1 MHVQQNLAELHMV
14 STVCVGASLSRTLT
28 VVSTLI
34 FTTNMFLFVSDSS
47 KHIIATVPSVDN
59 LVGDL
64 PVPSAKMDAP
74 AEPAK
79 EPGGWSTGG

>member
-1 MHVQQNLAELHMV
+1 MHVQQNLAELRMV
-14 STVCVGASLSRTLT
+14 STVWGRPTLSQTLT
-28 VVSTLI
+28 IVSTLI
-34 FTTNMFLFVSDSS
+34 FTTFLFVSDSS

-64 PVPSAKMDAP
+64 PVPSVKMDAP

-79 EPGGWSTGG
+79 EAGGWSTGG